1 MKYQVLYSYPTY
13 DEDNSVAGGIEEF
26 DSYQEAKE
34 RAESLD
40 FERSFEVLW
49 IIMEEEDDVLLT
61 NSDNDIWIDRLIVN
75 VLGE

>member
-13 DEDNSVAGGIEEF
+13 DEDNSVAEGIEEF

-40 FERSFEVLW
+40 FECSFEVLW

>member
-13 DEDNSVAGGIEEF
+13 NEDNSVVEGIEEF
-26 DSYQEAKE
+26 DCYKEAKE

-40 FERSFEVLW
+40 FECSFEVLW